1 MVVSPR
7 FLRHSLGGFAAATL
21 SVALVGG
28 VAGAAL
34 AQASGADPARPLNQ
48 ATNSLSI
55 AYGKQLMAEASAA
68 IADQNFPLA
77 EEKLTLARESFNQL
91 STYYQELAQ
100 MFVGVDT
107 LLNRSNRE
115 KALETAQLR
124 DQASYQLALVYRAQ
138 NQPDDA
144 VPLLMEILR
153 SQQPTRDLGQRA
165 YQQLYELGFVDAP
178 YAGQTA
184 TFPEEPVEEEV
195 IVVPEEVIVVPE
207 EVIVPEAPIAPEEPT
222 TPSETLPPM

>member
-1 MVVSPR
+1 
-7 FLRHSLGGFAAATL
+7 
-21 SVALVGG
+21 
-28 VAGAAL
+28 
-34 AQASGADPARPLNQ
+34 
-48 ATNSLSI
+48 
-55 AYGKQLMAEASAA
+55 
-68 IADQNFPLA
+68 
-77 EEKLTLARESFNQL
+77 
-91 STYYQELAQ
+91 
-100 MFVGVDT
+100 
-107 LLNRSNRE
+107 
-115 KALETAQLR
+115 
-124 DQASYQLALVYRAQ
+124 
-138 NQPDDA
+138 
-144 VPLLMEILR
+144 MEILR

>member
-77 EEKLTLARESFNQL
+77 EEKLKLARESFNQL

-184 TFPEEPVEEEV
+184 TFPEDPTEEEVIEVEEAIEAEEIIEVEEEV
-195 IVVPEEVIVVPE
+195 IEVEEQSVP
-207 EVIVPEAPIAPEEPT
+207 
-222 TPSETLPPM
+222 

>member
-7 FLRHSLGGFAAATL
+7 ILRYTLGGWAAAAL

-28 VAGAAL
+28 MSGAAL
-34 AQASGADPARPLNQ
+34 AQGASGADPARPLNQ
-48 ATNSLSI
+48 VSSPLSI
-55 AYGKQLMAEASAA
+55 ASGQQLMTEATAA

-77 EEKLTLARESFNQL
+77 ETKLTQARESFNLL

-100 MFVGVDT
+100 MFIGIDT
-107 LLNRSNRE
+107 QINRRNRE

-124 DQASYQLALVYRAQ
+124 DQATYQLALVHRAQ
-138 NQPDDA
+138 NQPDQA

-165 YQQLYELGFVDAP
+165 YQQLFELGFVDQP
-178 YAGQTA
+178 YTGRAANSVT
-184 TFPEEPVEEEV
+184 E
-195 IVVPEEVIVVPE
+195 
-207 EVIVPEAPIAPEEPT
+207 
-222 TPSETLPPM
+222 

>member
-1 MVVSPR
+1 MVVSLR
-7 FLRHSLGGFAAATL
+7 FLHHSLGGFAAAAL
-21 SVALVGG
+21 SVALFGG

-34 AQASGADPARPLNQ
+34 AQEASGADPARPLNQ
-48 ATNSLSI
+48 ASSNLSI
-55 AYGKQLMAEASAA
+55 ASGMQLMAEAEAA

-77 EEKLTLARESFNQL
+77 QEKLTEARESFNQL

-100 MFVGVDT
+100 MFIGIDT
-107 LLNRSNRE
+107 LINRSNRE

-138 NQPDDA
+138 NQPDQA

-165 YQQLYELGFVDAP
+165 YQQLFELGFVDQP
-178 YAGQTA
+178 YAGQAA
-184 TFPEEPVEEEV
+184 TSPTEPSVPTEVVVPEGA
-195 IVVPEEVIVVPE
+195 VVPEEVDVPT
-207 EVIVPEAPIAPEEPT
+207 EVIIPEQ
-222 TPSETLPPM
+222 

>member
-28 VAGAAL
+28 VAGATL

-77 EEKLTLARESFNQL
+77 EEKLKLARESFNQL

-184 TFPEEPVEEEV
+184 TFPEDPTEEEVIEVEEAIEAEEIIEVEEEV
-195 IVVPEEVIVVPE
+195 IEVEEQSVP
-207 EVIVPEAPIAPEEPT
+207 
-222 TPSETLPPM
+222 